1 MSRIGVVLF
10 IAASVSFCST
20 ETLCA
25 QSLQQNQPVRATDPK
40 ALFAYGEQALRAGE
54 LDRAE
59 QAFLKVLEVQPNV
72 AGAYSNLGVI
82 YMRRKEWSRALTMLK
97 KAERL
102 APNVPGI
109 QLNIGLA
116 YYRQNEFREAIPAF
130 ESVVKKTPEQVQPR
144 YLLGLSYFLV
154 SDWKNAATSLEPLW
168 QQQKENPSFLYV
180 LGIAAVFNSFIP
192 SSYSWRFRCAF
203 PMKR

>member
-1 MSRIGVVLF
+1 VSRIAAVLLIVAGIGLSACF
-10 IAASVSFCST
+10 EV
-20 ETLCA
+20 CA
-25 QSLQQNQPVRATDPK
+25 QSPQRNQSSQGADPK
-40 ALFAYGEQALRAGE
+40 ALFESGEQALRAGE

-82 YMRRKEWSRALTMLK
+82 YMRRKQWSHALTMLK

-130 ESVVKKTPEQVQPR
+130 ESVVKKMPDQLQPR

-154 SDWKNAATSLEPLW
+154 SDWKNAATTLEPIW
-168 QQQKENPSFLYV
+168 PQQKENPSFL
-180 LGIAAVFNSFIP
+180 
-192 SSYSWRFRCAF
+192 
-203 PMKR
+203 